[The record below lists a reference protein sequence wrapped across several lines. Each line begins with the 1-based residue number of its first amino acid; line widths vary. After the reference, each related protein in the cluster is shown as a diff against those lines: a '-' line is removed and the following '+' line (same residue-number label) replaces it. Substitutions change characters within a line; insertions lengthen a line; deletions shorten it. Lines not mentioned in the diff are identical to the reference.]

1 MPEFEYQK
9 VWAEKDQA
17 LLDEIVSTW
26 EKYGITVEGEAA
38 VDRAKNVVLLVRNSG
53 GEIIGISTA
62 RIHYINRLKA
72 NMFVYRGFVVP
83 EYRRMKIMT
92 NMVVITR
99 DYLESIYESVKPH
112 CLGIIAEIQ
121 NKGLVDTLRYP
132 VYPKSKLALIG
143 YSNTGNQIRVYYF
156 QNVKFER

>member
-1 MPEFEYQK
+1 MPEFEYQN
-9 VWAEKDQA
+9 VWAEKDQN

-38 VDRAKNVVLLVRNSG
+38 VDRAKNVVLLVRTSG
-53 GEIIGISTA
+53 GGIAGISTA

-92 NMVVITR
+92 NMVVNTR
-99 DYLESIYESVKPH
+99 DYLESIYESVKP
-112 CLGIIAEIQ
+112 
-121 NKGLVDTLRYP
+121 
-132 VYPKSKLALIG
+132 SKLRIPSTSSRA
-143 YSNTGNQIRVYYF
+143 
-156 QNVKFER
+156 